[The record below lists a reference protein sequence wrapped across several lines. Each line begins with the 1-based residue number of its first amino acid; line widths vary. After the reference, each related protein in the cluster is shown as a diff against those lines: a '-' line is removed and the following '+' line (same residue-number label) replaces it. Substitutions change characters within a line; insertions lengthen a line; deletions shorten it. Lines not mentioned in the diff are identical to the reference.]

1 MNAVTSTEQA
11 LTVSAGLLAKGLV
24 ELCFPL
30 STKQQ
35 GLLLQYL
42 VLLGKWNQVYNLTAV
57 RDLTKMVT
65 THLLD
70 SLSVVPLLSGEN
82 VLDVGSGAGLPG
94 IPIAVAKPNCKVT
107 LLDSNHK
114 KAAFLRQAVADLALK
129 NANVVCDRVESWAAP
144 AEFSVIMSRAFSDLG
159 EFVSLTSGLL
169 APGGVLAAM
178 KGLYPFEE
186 LERLP
191 SGFRVKEVRAL
202 QVPGLKAD
210 RHLVL
215 IERA

>member
-1 MNAVTSTEQA
+1 MNTVTRMEQA
-11 LTVSAGLLAKGLV
+11 LTVSVGLLAKGLE

-30 STKQQ
+30 SAEQQ

-42 VLLGKWNQVYNLTAV
+42 VLLEKWNQVYNLTAV
-57 RDLTKMVT
+57 RDLTKMVGA
-65 THLLD
+65 HLLD

-129 NANVVCDRVESWAAP
+129 NANVVCDRVESWATP
-144 AEFSVIMSRAFSDLG
+144 EGFSVIISRAFSDLG
-159 EFVSLTSGLL
+159 EFVSLTSRLL

-191 SGFRVKEVRAL
+191 AEFRVKEIRTL
-202 QVPGLKAD
+202 RVPSLEAE

>member
-1 MNAVTSTEQA
+1 MNTVTTAEQA
-11 LTVSAGLLAKGLV
+11 LTVSASLLEKGLIEV
-24 ELCFPL
+24 CFPL
-30 STKQQ
+30 SAEQQ

-42 VLLGKWNQVYNLTAV
+42 VLLEKWNQVYNLTAV
-57 RDLTKMVT
+57 RDLTKMVGA
-65 THLLD
+65 HLLD
-70 SLSVVPLLSGEN
+70 SLSVVPLLSGET

-114 KAAFLRQAVADLALK
+114 KAAFLRQAVADLGLK

-144 AEFSVIMSRAFSDLG
+144 TEFDVIISRAFSDLG
-159 EFVSLTSGLL
+159 EFVPLTSRLL

-191 SGFRVKEVRAL
+191 SGFRVREVRAL
-202 QVPGLKAD
+202 QVPGLEAE

>member
-1 MNAVTSTEQA
+1 MNTITSTEQA
-11 LTVSAGLLAKGLV
+11 LTVSIDLLAKGLV
-24 ELCFPL
+24 DLCFPL
-30 STKQQ
+30 SAEQQ

-42 VLLGKWNQVYNLTAV
+42 VLLEKWNQVYNLTAV
-57 RDLTKMVT
+57 RDLAKMVGA
-65 THLLD
+65 HLLD

-94 IPIAVAKPNCKVT
+94 IPIAVAKPDCKVT

-129 NANVVCDRVESWAAP
+129 NANVVCERVESWVAP
-144 AEFSVIMSRAFSDLG
+144 RGFEVIISRAFSDLG
-159 EFVSLTSGLL
+159 EFVALTGRLL
-169 APGGVLAAM
+169 APSGVLAAM

-202 QVPGLKAD
+202 QVPGLEAE

>member
-1 MNAVTSTEQA
+1 MNTVTSTEQA
-11 LTVSAGLLAKGLV
+11 LATSKVLLAKGLV
-24 ELCFPL
+24 ELDFRL
-30 STKQQ
+30 NAEQQ

-42 VLLGKWNQVYNLTAV
+42 VLLEKWNQVYNLTSIRELA
-57 RDLTKMVT
+57 KMVVA
-65 THLLD
+65 HLLD
-70 SLSVVPLLSGEN
+70 SISVVPLISGEN

-94 IPIAVAKPNCKVT
+94 IPIAVAKPDCKVT

-129 NANVVCDRVESWAAP
+129 NADVICDRVESWAA
-144 AEFSVIMSRAFSDLG
+144 ATEFDVIISRAFSDLG
-159 EFVSLTSGLL
+159 EFVSLASRLL

-186 LERLP
+186 LDNLP
-191 SGFRVKEVRAL
+191 SGFQVKEVRAL
-202 QVPGLKAD
+202 QVPGLEAE

-215 IERA
+215 IERT

>member
-1 MNAVTSTEQA
+1 MSMITSTEHA
-11 LTVSAGLLAKGLV
+11 LTISKNLLEQGLIVLGLPIGP
-24 ELCFPL
+24 E
-30 STKQQ
+30 QQ
-35 GLLLQYL
+35 GFLVQYLLLL
-42 VLLGKWNQVYNLTAV
+42 EKWNQVYNLTAI
-57 RDLTKMVT
+57 RDLTKMVAA
-65 THLLD
+65 HLLD
-70 SLSVVPLLSGEN
+70 SLSVVPFLSGEN

-144 AEFSVIMSRAFSDLG
+144 AEFGVIISRAFSDLG

-178 KGLYPFEE
+178 KGFYPFEE

-191 SGFRVKEVRAL
+191 AGFRVKEVRVL
-202 QVPGLKAD
+202 QVPGLEAD

>member
-1 MNAVTSTEQA
+1 MNTAISKERA
-11 LTVSAGLLAKGLV
+11 LTVASGLLDKGLL
-24 ELCFPL
+24 ELNLPL
-30 STKQQ
+30 DKEQQ
-35 GLLLQYL
+35 GQLMQYL
-42 VLLGKWNQVYNLTAV
+42 ALLDKWNQVYNLTAI
-57 RDLTKMVT
+57 RDVTNMVGA
-65 THLLD
+65 HLLD
-70 SLSVVPLLSGEN
+70 SLSVVPFLSGEN

-94 IPIAVAKPNCKVT
+94 IPIAVAKPKCNVT

-144 AEFSVIMSRAFSDLG
+144 TKVGVIISRAFSDLG
-159 EFVSLTSGLL
+159 EFVSLTSDLL

-191 SGFRVKEVRAL
+191 SEFRVREIRAL
-202 QVPGLKAD
+202 QIPGLAAE

>member
-1 MNAVTSTEQA
+1 MTTITSTEQA
-11 LTVSAGLLAKGLV
+11 LTIAKNILEKGLS
-24 ELCFPL
+24 ELGLPIGPD
-30 STKQQ
+30 QQ

-42 VLLGKWNQVYNLTAV
+42 LLLEKWNQVYNLTAI
-57 RDLTKMVT
+57 RDLTKMVAA
-65 THLLD
+65 HLLD
-70 SLSVVPLLSGEN
+70 SLSVVSRLSGDS

-94 IPIAVAKPNCKVT
+94 IPIAVAKPMCEVT

-129 NANVVCDRVESWAAP
+129 NANVVCERVESWAAP
-144 AEFSVIMSRAFSDLG
+144 KEFDVIISRAFSDLN
-159 EFVSLTSGLL
+159 EFVSLTGRLL
-169 APGGVLAAM
+169 APGGVIAAM
-178 KGLYPFEE
+178 KGLHPFEE

-202 QVPGLKAD
+202 QVPGLEAE